1 MIPLV
6 VANDKTL
13 MLGSIKSK
21 KGSSI
26 EDPFLIPI
34 KCFMLTKSEHICA
47 SVENIVFKRMNTMF

>member
-13 MLGSIKSK
+13 MLGSIKSI

-34 KCFMLTKSEHICA
+34 KCFMLTG
-47 SVENIVFKRMNTMF
+47 KRSYSRKYHFAFEY